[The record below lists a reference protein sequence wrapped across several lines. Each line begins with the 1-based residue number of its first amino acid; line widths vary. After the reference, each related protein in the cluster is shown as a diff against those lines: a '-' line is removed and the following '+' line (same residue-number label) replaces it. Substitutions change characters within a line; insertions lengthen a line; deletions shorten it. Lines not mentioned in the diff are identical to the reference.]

1 MNFEG
6 FQDLIHRVVTQW
18 WQVAKK
24 EIVEMDLVTTYL
36 EESPFKAKQT
46 PGNEI
51 AYEKLMDVRVKLY
64 VRKSVFGIIRLV
76 FWTSFS
82 WRGAIRFVAGC

>member
-1 MNFEG
+1 MRMNFEG

-64 VRKSVFGIIRLV
+64 VRKSAFVIMYGVVQIKSHTQD
-76 FWTSFS
+76 TS
-82 WRGAIRFVAGC
+82 

>member
-6 FQDLIHRVVTQW
+6 FKDLIHRVVTQW
-18 WQVAKK
+18 WQLAKK
-24 EIVEMDLVTTYL
+24 EIVELDFVTTYL

-64 VRKSVFGIIRLV
+64 VSATEVRNH
-76 FWTSFS
+76 
-82 WRGAIRFVAGC
+82 RGQPNEMLLGGGGGE